1 MSRVGKKPI
10 PIPDGVEVTL
20 KEGIVYAKG
29 PKGGLDQALHPMVD
43 VKIEDSIIQVLP
55 RTDERQAF
63 AMQGLTRTLIANIVG
78 GVSQGFVRD
87 LEIVG
92 VGYRAEMRGDVLVL
106 NVGYSNPIEYHLP
119 AGVTARVDKLTNI
132 SLESIDKV
140 LLGRTA
146 ATVRG
151 FRPPEPYKGKGIR
164 YKNERV
170 RRKVGKAGSK

>member
-1 MSRVGKKPI
+1 MSRVGKKPV

-20 KEGIVYAKG
+20 KDGIVYAKG
-29 PKGGLDQALHPMVD
+29 PKGGLEQALHPLVD
-43 VKIEDSIIQVLP
+43 VKIEDSTIHVVP
-55 RTDERQAF
+55 TTDSRDSF
-63 AMQGLTRTLIANIVG
+63 AMQGLTRTLIANMVG

-92 VGYRAEMRGDVLVL
+92 VGYRAEMRGNVLVL
-106 NVGYSNPIEYHLP
+106 NVGYSNPVEYHLP
-119 AGVTARVDKLTNI
+119 DGVTGKVEKQTNI

-151 FRPPEPYKGKGIR
+151 FRRPEPYKGKGIR